1 MARRRTSRTKAAEA
15 VDPSEAE
22 LKARAVQMQAEFEAN
37 AEAEATSDEAIDA
50 RHQAALAWRAADEAK
65 AEAAA
70 TADEAEATADEAP
83 EAPEAPADE
92 DVSEIVSQA
101 SRDELRVYIAE
112 WQARL
117 ESDIAEAKPSTESYI
132 QFLRDS
138 IFQAEAELA
147 IREESEAAATAD
159 EAEASPLK
167 RGVADAEQ
175 AARTAKVEASQAR
188 KAHVAAKKAKGSD
201 EDSILA
207 EARAN
212 QAVVDADKAHDKA
225 VKAVESAKA
234 RYKKEVARQKEAD
247 AGTTKDAKFFA
258 SIKPRAKEISGQL
271 DKAAVTEGKADD
283 LRLSAAK
290 VMVDV
295 EAKFAEAKPKGVK
308 FKDWMES
315 NAVSNENVK
324 GRSWENLRKLLVVGK
339 ADDPAMAL
347 EDLRAANAAANKRA
361 RARAS
366 EGEASEASES
376 SNSSTRNRTDASL
389 SPVQAVQ
396 LIVNSL
402 VDAQN
407 IDVLLEISNIIAAA
421 IESYNIPSDVLP
433 VGEEVEEEYYDGE
446 EDRAAAAQFV
456 SEGEYQE

>member
-1 MARRRTSRTKAAEA
+1 MARRRTSRTKASEA

-50 RHQAALAWRAADEAK
+50 RHQAALAWRAADEAN

-70 TADEAEATADEAP
+70 NADEAEAEATADEAP
-83 EAPEAPADE
+83 EAPEADATAEAPKADE
-92 DVSEIVSQA
+92 A
-101 SRDELRVYIAE
+101 DE
-112 WQARL
+112 
-117 ESDIAEAKPSTESYI
+117 
-132 QFLRDS
+132 
-138 IFQAEAELA
+138 AEAE
-147 IREESEAAATAD
+147 ATAD

-225 VKAVESAKA
+225 AKAVESAKA

-366 EGEASEASES
+366 EGEASEGSEGS
-376 SNSSTRNRTDASL
+376 RESNGRTAVSL

-396 LIVNSL
+396 GIVNSL

-407 IDVLLEISNIIAAA
+407 IDALLEISNIIAAA
-421 IESYNIPSDVLP
+421 IESYNIPSDTLP

-446 EDRAAAAQFV
+446 EDRAAIASYL
-456 SEGEYQE
+456 SEGQE